1 MLAVFFLKVSCIRE
15 HVFRTFLYTQ
25 AVFQKFSVYKGEQ
38 FFSYIIMMN
47 KSFCDETLIMLVLLL
62 DQYANHDITKVITH
76 YIISPGLLLTT
87 LYQKGYYLPHYITKV
102 ITHHIISPGLLLTT
116 LYHQGYYSPHI
127 TKVITHHII
136 SPGLLLTTFNC
147 IIETVL
153 MSDTIVRNC
162 CTTKAH
168 LNECMFNI
176 FFQLHHGR

>member
-1 MLAVFFLKVSCIRE
+1 MYMLAVFFLKVSCIRE

-62 DQYANHDITKVITH
+62 DQYANHDISKVITH
-76 YIISPGLLLTT
+76 YIISSGLLLTT
-87 LYQKGYYLPHYITKV
+87 LYQKGYYLPHY
-102 ITHHIISPGLLLTT
+102 
-116 LYHQGYYSPHI
+116 I

-176 FFQLHHGR
+176 FFSTSSWQISLHKRDLLDISFAELVHI